1 MMRIRQTE
9 KTLHIYFDHLN
20 QALNVVLL
28 KIEMT
33 HKNENVIDA
42 LSNKVQLKAVRTFK
56 AGLRSAATKKCTL
69 LEILHQPN
77 GSIWDSSHNAARL
90 SLLSV
95 GICSKNGMQ
104 YPQGMQRQYQQ
115 QRLLNQEPPPEPMD
129 VDSSGRFRRQ
139 TFHQPQRNQQM
150 QQQQQPQPH
159 NPFRQAIQS
168 FGQQFKRTRDEA
180 SNAYQRKAQRINQIG
195 DQEDNKSLYNEVSSS
210 VSYTNKRVA
219 PNGRYVYILIDSG
232 ATSSYISK
240 IYPFADRIKLEKPIK
255 FNTLHGTST
264 VTHKREINLVG
275 FDLELFETED
285 LKEFDIILGEDSLR
299 KMKARID
306 LFDYSATFEKEEINE
321 NKTEERINYT
331 IGDKTYENDIK
342 NLMKNN
348 YNNEILPFTTMIQ
361 AEDYIDLLNTHIFVN

>member
-1 MMRIRQTE
+1 MRIRQTE

-42 LSNKVQLKAVRTFK
+42 LSKEVQLKAVRTFK
-56 AGLRSAATKKCTL
+56 AGLRSAATKNALYSRSCTNL
-69 LEILHQPN
+69 MEAYGIARTMQHDSHYHQLEYVPRMAN
-77 GSIWDSSHNAARL
+77 
-90 SLLSV
+90 
-95 GICSKNGMQ
+95 MQ

-195 DQEDNKSLYNEVSSS
+195 DQEDNESITK
-210 VSYTNKRVA
+210 
-219 PNGRYVYILIDSG
+219 
-232 ATSSYISK
+232 
-240 IYPFADRIKLEKPIK
+240 YPLA
-255 FNTLHGTST
+255 
-264 VTHKREINLVG
+264 
-275 FDLELFETED
+275 
-285 LKEFDIILGEDSLR
+285 
-299 KMKARID
+299 
-306 LFDYSATFEKEEINE
+306 
-321 NKTEERINYT
+321 
-331 IGDKTYENDIK
+331 
-342 NLMKNN
+342 
-348 YNNEILPFTTMIQ
+348 
-361 AEDYIDLLNTHIFVN
+361 